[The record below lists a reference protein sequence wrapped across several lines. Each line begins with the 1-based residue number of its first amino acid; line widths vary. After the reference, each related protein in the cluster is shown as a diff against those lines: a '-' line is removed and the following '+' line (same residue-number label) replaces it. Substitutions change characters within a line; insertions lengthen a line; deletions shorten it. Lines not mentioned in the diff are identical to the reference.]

1 MGLSDALGRVV
12 CGAFMASKLIPSKV
26 SMRGCLAL
34 LLVAIAG
41 CGAGSQQT
49 KTQTGANPGD
59 GMDPQAPGDA
69 TARGVV
75 FTPQVIVGSNF
86 GCWLKA
92 DKSVVCW
99 GSLEKDPPTDK
110 FTQIAAA
117 SFHAC
122 GTTVAGEAKCWGA
135 HSAAPPGKFTQVA
148 AGDHAS
154 CGIHADGELS
164 CWGAKGNTEYAAD
177 LIEKCGST
185 EDHAE
190 CEEFSWLG
198 MRLVMKRPRGK
209 YKLVA
214 VGGRHACALT
224 VDGQAECW
232 APSEED
238 EDEAGAREVDDIALP
253 AGKYRQITAGF
264 LHTCGIRQAGGAAG
278 KVVCAGGVEGQSEPG
293 PSASTAVLV
302 AAGVLNTCGV
312 LADQSV
318 VCWGSEES
326 GATNAP
332 SGEFVSVA
340 AGLHVGCAL
349 PKGGAPVCW
358 GDRDSSAA
366 QPPK

>member
-1 MGLSDALGRVV
+1 MV
-12 CGAFMASKLIPSKV
+12 SKLIRSNI
-26 SMRGCLAL
+26 SARSCLAIL
-34 LLVAIAG
+34 AAALGG
-41 CGAGSQQT
+41 CGAGGQQT
-49 KTQTGANPGD
+49 KTQTGANSVADTAGTE
-59 GMDPQAPGDA
+59 APEAAAGG
-69 TARGVV
+69 GVA
-75 FTPQVIVGSNF
+75 FSPQVIVGSNF

-99 GSLEKDPPTDK
+99 GSLEKDVPTDK

-122 GTTVAGEAKCWGA
+122 GVTLAGEAKCWGA
-135 HSAAPPGKFTQVA
+135 QAAAPTGKFNQVA

-154 CGIHADGELS
+154 CGIQLDGELV
-164 CWGAKGNTEYAAD
+164 CWGAKGNTQYAAD
-177 LIEKCGST
+177 LVEKCGST
-185 EDHAE
+185 EDHDE

-198 MRLVMKRPRGK
+198 MRLVMKRPTGK
-209 YKLVA
+209 FKRVA

-224 VDGQAECW
+224 LDGVAKCW

-253 AGKYRQITAGF
+253 AGNYRQITAGF
-264 LHTCGIRQAGGAAG
+264 LHTCGIRKSSGSAGE
-278 KVVCAGGVEGQSEPG
+278 VVCAGGVEGQSEPG

-312 LADQSV
+312 LADQSIA
-318 VCWGSEES
+318 CWGSKES
-326 GATNAP
+326 GATSTP
-332 SGEFVSVA
+332 PGKFVHVA

-349 PKGGAPVCW
+349 PKDGAPVCW
-358 GDRDSSAA
+358 GDRNSSAA